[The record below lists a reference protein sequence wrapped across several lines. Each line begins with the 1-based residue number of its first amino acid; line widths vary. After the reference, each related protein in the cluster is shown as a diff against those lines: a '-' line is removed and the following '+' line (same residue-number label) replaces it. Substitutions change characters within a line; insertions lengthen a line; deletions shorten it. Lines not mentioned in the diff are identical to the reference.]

1 MLIILPFVISC
12 ISMTLILNKIFMPI
26 TYILLF
32 SFIFLIFCFCFDE
45 SPFAIYVICIDMIFY
60 LIITR
65 DFVVGIL
72 SLLVNESMYKI
83 VQSPTFYIISFSLS
97 RIIVLLISLKL
108 DKIYD
113 LNTRRIILDNE
124 NSLKFMNMV
133 KSTLVLLILNS
144 NYTYYYSTDVNSTAV
159 IIIMLINR
167 IIIIVC
173 FYFIISM
180 QIKYINWQETKLNNE
195 LISAQLEY
203 QKKLYKK
210 RDHYS
215 NLLKMYNHDFKNILN
230 NAGKFLELGKID
242 EAKDILSNVNSNIK
256 NIINENKNYSNN
268 LIVDIILNELSEKCK
283 SSKIKFS
290 AKCYIPENF
299 KLGDLELSRLFSN
312 LANNSYEA
320 CIKQNEIDLKNITFK
335 SYIKDNVLIIFL
347 QNTFNG
353 SFIMKENTFITT
365 KKNSTLH
372 GVGIESIRQIVEY
385 ANGILLIDT
394 DTDNDIKLFKYLIK
408 IPLCDI

>member
-1 MLIILPFVISC
+1 
-12 ISMTLILNKIFMPI
+12 MPI

-32 SFIFLIFCFCFDE
+32 SFIFLIFRLCFDE
-45 SPFAIYVICIDMIFY
+45 SPFAIYVVCIDMIFY

-97 RIIVLLISLKL
+97 RIIVLLISLKI

-144 NYTYYYSTDVNSTAV
+144 NYTYYYSTDVKSTAV

-215 NLLKMYNHDFKNILN
+215 NLLKMYNHDFT
-230 NAGKFLELGKID
+230 
-242 EAKDILSNVNSNIK
+242 S
-256 NIINENKNYSNN
+256 
-268 LIVDIILNELSEKCK
+268 
-283 SSKIKFS
+283 
-290 AKCYIPENF
+290 
-299 KLGDLELSRLFSN
+299 
-312 LANNSYEA
+312 
-320 CIKQNEIDLKNITFK
+320 
-335 SYIKDNVLIIFL
+335 
-347 QNTFNG
+347 
-353 SFIMKENTFITT
+353 
-365 KKNSTLH
+365 
-372 GVGIESIRQIVEY
+372 VE
-385 ANGILLIDT
+385 
-394 DTDNDIKLFKYLIK
+394 
-408 IPLCDI
+408 

>member
-1 MLIILPFVISC
+1 
-12 ISMTLILNKIFMPI
+12 
-26 TYILLF
+26 
-32 SFIFLIFCFCFDE
+32 
-45 SPFAIYVICIDMIFY
+45 MIFY